1 MWSKV
6 AEFIR
11 KHQLLSC
18 DGLHIVALSGGA
30 DSVALLLVLKRLGYR
45 IEAIHCN
52 FRLRGE
58 ESDRDED
65 FVCQL
70 CEMQNVPIHRVHFDT
85 REYAALHKV
94 SVEMAAREL
103 RYCYFEQLRQDLG
116 AETICVAHHRDDAVE
131 TLLMN
136 LMNGTGIHGLT
147 GIRPKNGAVVRPLLG
162 VSRAEIEN
170 YLHSMGQNYVTDSTN
185 MVDDV
190 LRNRIRL
197 HLIPLMHQI
206 LPKSSENIAKT
217 AGYIKE
223 AEAVYEDAIQS
234 ERSQM
239 VKPIQPAVGTSDQ
252 RSAEIVE
259 IACLQTLPSSECFL
273 FEWLRP
279 FGFTSAQILQINES
293 LDVSSGKSFSSAT
306 HVLYIDRSE
315 LIVAPSYQ
323 PPSRLIIPEE
333 GVYPYQGTIKVG
345 FSVEKDIFISKSD
358 NCATIDKEKIKFP
371 LVVRTIQPGDRFT
384 PFGMNGSKLVS
395 DYLTDKKASL
405 WAKRSQLVVID
416 ACGNILW
423 LVGHRIDHHF
433 RITPA
438 TKSVLKIELL

>member
-147 GIRPKNGAVVRPLLG
+147 GIRP
-162 VSRAEIEN
+162 
-170 YLHSMGQNYVTDSTN
+170 
-185 MVDDV
+185 
-190 LRNRIRL
+190 
-197 HLIPLMHQI
+197 
-206 LPKSSENIAKT
+206 
-217 AGYIKE
+217 
-223 AEAVYEDAIQS
+223 
-234 ERSQM
+234 
-239 VKPIQPAVGTSDQ
+239 
-252 RSAEIVE
+252 
-259 IACLQTLPSSECFL
+259 
-273 FEWLRP
+273 
-279 FGFTSAQILQINES
+279 
-293 LDVSSGKSFSSAT
+293 
-306 HVLYIDRSE
+306 
-315 LIVAPSYQ
+315 
-323 PPSRLIIPEE
+323 
-333 GVYPYQGTIKVG
+333 
-345 FSVEKDIFISKSD
+345 
-358 NCATIDKEKIKFP
+358 
-371 LVVRTIQPGDRFT
+371 
-384 PFGMNGSKLVS
+384 
-395 DYLTDKKASL
+395 
-405 WAKRSQLVVID
+405 
-416 ACGNILW
+416 
-423 LVGHRIDHHF
+423 
-433 RITPA
+433 
-438 TKSVLKIELL
+438 